1 MKPIRIGTRGSK
13 LALWQAHW
21 VEAEL
26 QRYNFV
32 TKIVEIGTSGDHDRH
47 QPIAELGVEGVFTK
61 EIQRALLEGEID
73 LAVHSLKDLPT
84 ETVNGLEFVASP
96 QRGPFRDAFVS
107 NRAASLDELPDGSR
121 IGTGSIRR
129 KAQLLNLYRSRFQV
143 VDLSGNSVINLYN
156 TRFQIVDI
164 RGNVETR
171 LKKLDAGD
179 YDAIILA
186 EAGLVRLG
194 LQERIMSFLEPPL
207 FLPAIGQG
215 ALGIEIR
222 SEDKENL
229 ASAIFR
235 LNDPE
240 TFVAVTAERSLLR
253 SLRGGCLAPIAAFCR
268 VEQSTAPHLMLT
280 ARVLSPDGQRRL
292 ETSQARRV
300 NFLKS
305 NDIIRD
311 TAARL
316 GKEVADK
323 LFASGAE
330 KLLREE

>member
-26 QRYNFV
+26 RQHGIASQ
-32 TKIVEIGTSGDHDRH
+32 IVEIGTSGDRDRH

-61 EIQRALLEGEID
+61 EIQRALLDGEID

-84 ETVNGLEFVASP
+84 ETVEGLEFVAAP
-96 QRGPFRDAFVS
+96 KRGPYRDTFVS
-107 NRAASLDELPDGSR
+107 NKAATLDELPDGSR

-129 KAQLLNLYRSRFQV
+129 KAQLLNLF
-143 VDLSGNSVINLYN
+143 GE
-156 TRFQIVDI
+156 RFQIVDI

-194 LQERIMSFLEPPL
+194 LQGHIASYLEPPL

-222 SEDKENL
+222 SDDTEKL
-229 ASAIFR
+229 RAAIHC
-235 LNDPE
+235 LNDLP
-240 TFVAVTAERSLLR
+240 TYAAVTAERSLLR
-253 SLRGGCLAPIAAFCR
+253 SLCGGCLAPIAAFCE
-268 VEQSTAPHLMLT
+268 VKQSTAANLTLT
-280 ARVLSPDGQRRL
+280 ARVLSPDGRQRL
-292 ETSQARRV
+292 ETSQSVPMDCSHEIGAILNTAQQLGRRV
-300 NFLKS
+300 ADALLAAGA
-305 NDIIRD
+305 D
-311 TAARL
+311 T
-316 GKEVADK
+316 
-323 LFASGAE
+323 
-330 KLLREE
+330 LLRG